1 MSGDT
6 HFRLSV
12 RQISVRSVRRIS
24 VRLRP
29 TILRPSPSPPPTSFL
44 SDVSPSES
52 LLRSF
57 SFIFFILS
65 TTSLFF
71 PFRPLFL
78 FVFLINCGSHV
89 YFYCHRVSPVS
100 QLYFIY
106 RQCCTLAGLHPFLLG
121 SPARC
126 ANYCSILCQYIY
138 LGSPASFCQSG
149 RSRPYIRKGSPTEDQ
164 SNPFK
169 IHHICV
175 P

>member
-6 HFRLSV
+6 HFRL
-12 RQISVRSVRRIS
+12 SVRRIS

-78 FVFLINCGSHV
+78 FVLLINCGSHV
-89 YFYCHRVSPVS
+89 YFYLSPGFTSVSA
-100 QLYFIY
+100 LF
-106 RQCCTLAGLHPFLLG
+106 
-121 SPARC
+121 
-126 ANYCSILCQYIY
+126 
-138 LGSPASFCQSG
+138 
-149 RSRPYIRKGSPTEDQ
+149 
-164 SNPFK
+164 
-169 IHHICV
+169 HI
-175 P
+175 